1 MQLMKLYCLF
11 FVLGLT
17 SLAHSQPLLVQY
29 SPFRSATVNV
39 TYSDSISELS
49 GQIYIDNHGER
60 VVADYQGI
68 YENKS
73 IDRRIMRRD
82 YFYYIFNHAKKTI
95 VKIPINPAIE
105 KFARKQ
111 MVKISDTVFLRYNCD
126 FCRPIDDSLAKT
138 TAIFYNEL
146 LLKIKGVGALNYE
159 VTKIE
164 ESING
169 SNVFAIPRD
178 YLIKEMNYNFET
190 QP

>member
-1 MQLMKLYCLF
+1 VF
-11 FVLGLT
+11 FVLSFT
-17 SLAHSQPLLVQY
+17 SVVYSQPLLVQY
-29 SPFRSATVNV
+29 SPFRSATLNIQ
-39 TYSDSISELS
+39 YSDSMSEFS

-82 YFYYIFNHAKKTI
+82 YFYYYFNHAQKTI
-95 VKIPINPAIE
+95 VKIPVNPTIE
-105 KFARKQ
+105 KFARNR
-111 MVKISDTVFLRYNCD
+111 MVKISDTTFLRYNCD
-126 FCRPIDDSLAKT
+126 FCRPFDDSLSQT

-146 LLKIKGVGALNYE
+146 LLKINGVGGTTYE

-169 SNVFAIPRD
+169 SNIFVIPRD
-178 YLIKEMNYNFET
+178 YLMKEMNYNFDT
-190 QP
+190 YR